1 MSKKICTINNMI
13 GKKANLTESEI
24 RHIARSFSHYPYPSA
39 SFYGFRDRQMIERYI
54 ELTTKIMKSYCE
66 IFSLDDKAYMMV
78 SDESSVTPFLQYIRL
93 LWESGKILGIRRMY
107 EQLEEGSRIG
117 FSQEV
122 VLRKRKV
129 PFIHIELLA
138 VEEEYWGHKLMSEL
152 IAFAKSMARER
163 KCLLIL
169 ETDELHKM
177 KKYVHLGFQLK
188 KKRRI
193 KEDVVIYDLFYDPES
208 EKGSKE
214 DQYE

>member
-1 MSKKICTINNMI
+1 MI

-39 SFYGFRDRQMIERYI
+39 SFYGFSDRQMIERYI

-152 IAFAKSMARER
+152 ISFAKSMAKIGRA
-163 KCLLIL
+163 
-169 ETDELHKM
+169 H
-177 KKYVHLGFQLK
+177 V
-188 KKRRI
+188 
-193 KEDVVIYDLFYDPES
+193 
-208 EKGSKE
+208 
-214 DQYE
+214 

>member
-1 MSKKICTINNMI
+1 MI

-39 SFYGFRDRQMIERYI
+39 SFCGFRDRQMIERYI